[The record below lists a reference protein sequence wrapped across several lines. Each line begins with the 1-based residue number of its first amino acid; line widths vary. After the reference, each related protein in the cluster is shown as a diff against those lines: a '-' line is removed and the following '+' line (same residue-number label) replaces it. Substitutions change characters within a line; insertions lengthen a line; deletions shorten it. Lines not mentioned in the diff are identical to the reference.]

1 MLTASALKQVLR
13 ERELR
18 LSKRLGQHHL
28 VDARAIER
36 ILEVCQLSPSDTV
49 VEIGAGLGALTEPLA
64 RQAARVVAV
73 EIDRR
78 VAEVLAERMRPLAN
92 VAVQHRDILEFDW
105 AGVSDVV
112 VMGAIPYHITSPI
125 IVALTAHRQQIRR
138 AVLVV
143 QEEVADRL
151 AAQPGTKA
159 YGRLSVL
166 AQYGWQVAK
175 RGRISR
181 SAFFP
186 QPTVD
191 SCCLELQPHPQPPI
205 EVKDEARFF
214 EVVKAAFAQR
224 RKTLVNSLLE
234 GGALGVQRATIESA
248 LRQLG
253 LSGTVR
259 GEMLSLAQLGP
270 LSNLLARSNSLS

>member
-13 ERELR
+13 ERQLR
-18 LSKRLGQHHL
+18 LTKKLGQNHL
-28 VDARAIER
+28 IDARAIER
-36 ILEVCQLSPSDTV
+36 ILEVCQLSASDTV

-64 RQAARVVAV
+64 RQAARVIAV

-92 VAVQHRDILEFDW
+92 VAVRHQDILEFDW
-105 AGVSDVV
+105 AGLSDIVV
-112 VMGAIPYHITSPI
+112 VGAIPYHITSPI

-151 AAQPGTKA
+151 AAQPGTRA

-186 QPTVD
+186 QPAVD
-191 SCCLELQPHPQPPI
+191 SCCLELQPHARPP
-205 EVKDEARFF
+205 VAVSDEARFF

-234 GGALGVQRATIESA
+234 GGSLGVPRSAIESA
-248 LRQLG
+248 LRQLK

-259 GEMLSLAQLGP
+259 GEMLSLAQLGQ
-270 LSNLLARSNSLS
+270 LSNLLAGSN